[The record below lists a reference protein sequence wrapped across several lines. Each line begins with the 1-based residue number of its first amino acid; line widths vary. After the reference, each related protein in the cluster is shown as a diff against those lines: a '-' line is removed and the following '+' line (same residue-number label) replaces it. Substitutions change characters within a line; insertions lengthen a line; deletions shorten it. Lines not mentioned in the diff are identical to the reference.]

1 MRFDYLA
8 INFSCGHLASISA
21 SSDFPNA
28 QEPSLQLEASDVT
41 VPGPVAWSP
50 AGLGASS
57 PRPPD
62 GCSMHSPARR
72 PRCLLPGGLP
82 PGPPRWPPAW
92 WPPAWCPPHGLPT
105 VASYPVAS
113 MLVHV
118 PSVHFRPLS

>member
-28 QEPSLQLEASDVT
+28 QELSLQLEAGDVT

-72 PRCLLPGGLP
+72 PRWP
-82 PGPPRWPPAW
+82 PARWPPAR